1 MSDWEL
7 IKMLAL
13 SSTGFEEDFEF
24 IREQMDEE
32 KIRNTP
38 KRLVH

>member
-7 IKMLAL
+7 IKMLLL

-32 KIRNTP
+32 KIKNIP
-38 KRLVH
+38 KKGST